1 MAEAQGPGFVIRV
14 YSCVKVT
21 QEYDLIIARDPV
33 DSGREVLVELVLCL
47 LGERQRGSVGA
58 H

>member
-1 MAEAQGPGFVIRV
+1 MPVVVDIASIGMAEAQGPGFVIRV

-33 DSGREVLVELVLCL
+33 DSG
-47 LGERQRGSVGA
+47 
-58 H
+58 